1 MSRDGIDKAIMRSYR
16 DKLVFPV
23 KCEYCGEELTLETV
37 TVEHKIPL
45 IRGGKS
51 VFSNF
56 TVSCCECNREKNC
69 LTHSEY
75 KEIIHR
81 AKSKEER
88 KELIENAI
96 IKIKKEEVSKITG
109 FGQTIYY
116 MGNADEVMPINQI
129 EINLKTQKMMDNL
142 RHDRVLEKIYNEYME
157 TGILNGVIHISKN
170 NTVIRGFTIYAM
182 AKEYGINYLP
192 VKNIT
197 GGAFFI
203 RKKNKK
209 SCRVPLKSDTVL
221 ATDYVDKMNKGE
233 YCKDTEDYL
242 NNLNFFLEFGY
253 FEEPVYIKSKC
264 IIGCTS
270 VLDIAKQ
277 LGIPYIPV
285 KFINSS
291 DEYMYKH
298 A

>member
-16 DKLVFPV
+16 NKIVFPI
-23 KCEYCGEELTLETV
+23 KCEYCGKELTLETI
-37 TVEHKIPL
+37 TIEHKTPL

-56 TVSCCECNREKNC
+56 TESCCDCNKEKNC
-69 LTHSEY
+69 LTHGEY
-75 KEIIHR
+75 KEIIQ
-81 AKSKEER
+81 KSKNKEER
-88 KELIENAI
+88 TKLIKNAI
-96 IKIKKEEVSKITG
+96 KKIREKEVNKITG

-116 MGNADEVMPINQI
+116 LGNADEVMPISQI
-129 EINLKTQKMMDNL
+129 EINLKTQKMLDNL

-157 TGILNGVIHISKN
+157 TKILNGVIHISRN
-170 NTVIRGFTIYAM
+170 NTIIRGFTIYAM

-197 GGAFFI
+197 GGAFFV

-209 SCRVPLKSDTVL
+209 SCRVPLKSDTLL
-221 ATDYVDKMNKGE
+221 ATDYVNTMHRGE
-233 YCKDTEDYL
+233 YCRDTEDYL
-242 NNLNFFLEFGY
+242 NNLNFFLEFGF
-253 FEEPVYIKSKC
+253 FEEPVYIKSRC

-285 KFINSS
+285 KFINTSE
-291 DEYMYKH
+291 EYMYKH